1 MSKDEF
7 VLKINKVKVDLTNVS
22 GGIKRED
29 IKDEKMQNI
38 FDAVDTDKNQVLS
51 DEEVN
56 AFFGMVKKEAQ
67 KHNSKNLG
75 NREYKKL
82 LKQLEE
88 NGIKIEN
95 TDKKTFLQFL
105 SDLKNVGEKSAEAEA
120 AEQTEPSEEPKKS
133 EKAEVRTQPEEASEK
148 RQESV
153 RRKKHSAGKT
163 TSVVVQLGET
173 PEMLAKKFGCSVRE
187 IKALNKSKLMK
198 NGKWF
203 RAGDTIVLPKEIA
216 PEQLKGRKSSEE
228 VNNEYREMM
237 ENRQAARE
245 SIQEDN
251 GNTDAA
257 AKGNDESS
265 QATGSAEGAKKEQA
279 ASGKVKLNVPVTD
292 HSVRTKQIHKYREQ
306 GQKLTD
312 SLKNNDLK
320 GLART
325 NLAYAFT
332 SEVKFQNMTEETLH
346 FVFKNLVQRLIDLKE
361 FESGKD
367 YGNYNSFKKLSKNQQ
382 NKILREYRNRIVV
395 HENKEVRSD
404 NARVAKAN
412 AERPKLQKVYEEA
425 NKFIDNAAKGK
436 VKPAKIDVG
445 TSNKAAKFEDGKKIE
460 VFYDSD
466 GTINSVNVFN
476 KEPDDDNVKAPDV
489 RYTADGVNVKNE
501 HSKNTIK
508 SGFDFEKIKANAEK
522 IFGKYNADDFKPKD
536 VSEEEEA
543 ADAAGKAPSAEETQ
557 APEETPADKT
567 SQPAEETP
575 APEVE
580 PKFTT
585 AQIKTTVKYQHYSP
599 TQIQRHRDEGK
610 KIAKG
615 ELGWNK
621 VNTGNIAYYV
631 KEVKDNIALSV
642 YSKQIFDALISR
654 MVTLNIWDG
663 KNDYGAYSMVSKLP
677 KNEQNE
683 IFRQYAERISQAED
697 ERLNAPKE
705 AAKQQKVFDEAN
717 KFLVDMANDS
727 HGAAKIEWLN
737 DEHTILSAQLFNGIG
752 VYAKYDDKGEITQIK
767 IHYHDNH
774 KQIDVSYDSE
784 VALVNTD
791 TNNDTFEGELT
802 SGYDFNEIKK
812 VAEAI
817 FADFLKK
824 NE

>member
-29 IKDEKMQNI
+29 IIDEKMQNI

-133 EKAEVRTQPEEASEK
+133 EKAEVRTQTEEASEK
-148 RQESV
+148 RQETV

-216 PEQLKGRKSSEE
+216 TEQLKGRKSSEE

-237 ENRQAARE
+237 ANRQAARE
-245 SIQEDN
+245 SVQEDN
-251 GNTDAA
+251 VNSDAA
-257 AKGNDESS
+257 VKGNDESS
-265 QATGSAEGAKKEQA
+265 QTTGSAEGAKKEPA
-279 ASGKVKLNVPVTD
+279 ASSKVKLNVPVTD

-325 NLAYAFT
+325 NIAYAFT

-522 IFGKYNADDFKPKD
+522 IFGKYNADDFKAKD

-543 ADAAGKAPSAEETQ
+543 DAAGEAPSTEETQ
-557 APEETPADKT
+557 APEETPAGKT

-575 APEVE
+575 APEAE

-585 AQIKTTVKYQHYSP
+585 DQIKTTVKYQHYSP

-615 ELGWNK
+615 KLDWNK

-631 KEVKDNIALSV
+631 REVKGNIALSL
-642 YSKQIFDALISR
+642 YAKQIFDALISR

-697 ERLNAPKE
+697 KRLNAPKE

-737 DEHTILSAQLFNGIG
+737 DEHTILSAKLFNGTG
-752 VYAKYDDKGEITQIK
+752 VYAKFDDKGEITQIK
-767 IHYHDNH
+767 INYHDNL

-812 VAEAI
+812 VAETI